1 MPTSD
6 SLTALLG
13 RIERREA
20 TVAVV
25 GMGYVGLPLA
35 VVFAEAGLNVVGLD
49 VSPARM
55 DQLNRG
61 ESYIEDV
68 PSETVARLVGEGR
81 LRGSTRFADLADVD
95 AVSICVPTPLSK
107 TRDPDVSYIAAA
119 TEEIARYLRPG
130 QVVVLESTTYPGTT
144 REVILPALEA
154 GGLRCGVDFFLAFSP
169 ERVDPGREDFTTR
182 NTPKVMGGVTPAC
195 VEAATALYGVAIE
208 TLVPVS
214 SPEAAEM
221 VKLLENTFRS
231 VNIGLVNEVLI
242 MCDKLGLDAWEVID
256 AAATKP
262 FGFMRFTPGPGLGG
276 HCIPIDPLYLSW
288 RMKALSYTARFI
300 ELASEVNTEMPRWWV
315 QKVQDALNDAGKP
328 VRGSRVLVLGV
339 AYKRDIQD
347 MRESPS
353 LDIMRL
359 LEEKGAHVDYHDPH
373 VPSFREDGVE
383 HTSVPDLDAAIA
395 AADCVVVATDH
406 TLYDW
411 ADIAA
416 RSAVLVDTRHAT
428 SGLVPTLTAPAA

>member
-1 MPTSD
+1 MPSTDALS
-6 SLTALLG
+6 SLLA
-13 RIERREA
+13 RIDGREA

-35 VVFAEAGLNVVGLD
+35 VVFAEAGLTVVGLD
-49 VSPARM
+49 ISPARM
-55 DQLNRG
+55 DQINRG

-68 PSETVARLVGEGR
+68 PSETVARLVAAGR
-81 LRGSTRFADLADVD
+81 LRGSTDFADLATAD
-95 AVSICVPTPLSK
+95 AVSICVPTPLGK
-107 TRDPDVSYIAAA
+107 TRDPDVSYIITA
-119 TEEIARYLRPG
+119 TEDIARHLRAG
-130 QVVVLESTTYPGTT
+130 QVIVLESTTYPGTT

-154 GGLRCGVDFFLAFSP
+154 GGLVCGEDFFLAFSP
-169 ERVDPGREDFTTR
+169 ERVDPGREDYTTK
-182 NTPKVMGGVTPAC
+182 NTPKVMGGITPAC
-195 VEAATALYGVAIE
+195 VQAATALYGVDID

-214 SPEAAEM
+214 SPEVAEM
-221 VKLLENTFRS
+221 VKLLENTFRA

-288 RMKALSYTARFI
+288 KMKALSYTARFI
-300 ELASEVNTEMPRWWV
+300 ELASEINTDMPHWWV
-315 QKVQDALNDAGKP
+315 QKVQDALNDVGRA
-328 VRGSRVLVLGV
+328 VRGSRILVLGV
-339 AYKRDIQD
+339 AYKKDIQD

-359 LEEKGAHVDYHDPH
+359 LAEKGAQVNYHDPH

-383 HTSVPDLDAAIA
+383 HTSVPDLDAAL
-395 AADCVVVATDH
+395 ADAHCVVVATDH
-406 TLYDW
+406 SAYDW
-411 ADIAA
+411 AAIAA

-428 SGLVPTLTAPAA
+428 AGVLEPA